1 MALQVGLLYV
11 SLCSRRIL
19 NVCTASHTLTTTL
32 PHRFEVV
39 IFTASLSK
47 YADPLLDLLDKW
59 GVVRWRLFR

>member
-1 MALQVGLLYV
+1 VHGF
-11 SLCSRRIL
+11 
-19 NVCTASHTLTTTL
+19 THTDHHSL